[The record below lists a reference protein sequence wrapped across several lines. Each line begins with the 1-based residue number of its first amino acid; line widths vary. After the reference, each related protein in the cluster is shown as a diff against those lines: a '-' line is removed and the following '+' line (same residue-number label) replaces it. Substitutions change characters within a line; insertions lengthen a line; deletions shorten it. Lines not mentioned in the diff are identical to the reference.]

1 MKSQWIASLPV
12 VAALILI
19 PAVTP
24 AQTLASETPGV
35 VELTHAIDGKKLTSG
50 ATVQMRLTH
59 TVHLS
64 NGTSLPTGTWLNATI
79 AEDDLQIEGK
89 AKLALRFTEAKMKD
103 GKTIPI
109 KATILAVAT
118 EPQPVANDPDSVQTV
133 LPVPANLQNQSD
145 DITASGVASGVD
157 LHSKASS
164 QNSGVFVTK
173 TKDDIKLPLG
183 TKMELALTSGM

>member
-50 ATVQMRLTH
+50 AIVQMRLTH

-133 LPVPANLQNQSD
+133 LLVPANLQNQSD